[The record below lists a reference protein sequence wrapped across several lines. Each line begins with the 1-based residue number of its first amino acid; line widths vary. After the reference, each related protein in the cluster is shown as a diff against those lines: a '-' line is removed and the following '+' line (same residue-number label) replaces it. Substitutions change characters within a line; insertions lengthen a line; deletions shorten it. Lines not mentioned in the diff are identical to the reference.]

1 MRTVILSASDIV
13 NIIRAAG
20 RDAIMDEMVD
30 RLSEG
35 FRSLGEGRFIPSP
48 PRSGFVRESNG
59 VGVLEWMPHHDPG
72 SSATIKVVGYTPAN
86 AATSAL
92 PTIIG
97 TISRYDDATGRL
109 TALADAVVLTALRTG
124 AASAVASR
132 LLARRDSRV
141 VGLIGTGA
149 QAVSQL
155 HALSRSFDIER
166 VIVHD
171 VDPDNADS
179 FIIRS
184 KFLGLDVRIA
194 PPEEIAAHAD
204 IICTATTTEVG
215 ADPVFC
221 DVDMLAHVHV
231 NAVGADL
238 PGKTELPVGL
248 LRRALV
254 CPDHLEQARKEGEC
268 QRLAPQEIGPDLAA
282 LAARPEL
289 AEAARDTPT
298 VFDSTGVAVED
309 HIAFDVLL
317 GFADRLGL
325 GTPIDVEYHPGD
337 ALNPYPDEA

>member
-1 MRTVILSASDIV
+1 MEIAQ
-13 NIIRAAG
+13 IIRAVG
-20 RDAIMDEMVD
+20 RDAIMDEMVE
-30 RLSEG
+30 RLTEG
-35 FRSLGEGRFIPSP
+35 FRALGEGRLPPSP

-59 VGVLEWMPHHDPG
+59 TGVLEWMPHHDPG
-72 SSATIKVVGYTPAN
+72 SSATVKVVGYTPAN
-86 AATSAL
+86 AAASAL

-132 LLARRDSRV
+132 LLARGDSRV

-155 HALSRSFDIER
+155 HALSRSFGIER

-171 VDPDNADS
+171 VDQDNADS
-179 FIIRS
+179 FLIRS
-184 KFLGLDVRIA
+184 KFLGLDVSIA
-194 PPEEIAAHAD
+194 PPEAIAAEAD

-215 ADPVFC
+215 AGPVFG
-221 DVDMLAHVHV
+221 DVDTLQHVHV

-238 PGKTELPVGL
+238 PGKTELPVAL

-254 CPDHLEQARKEGEC
+254 CPDHLEQARAEGEC
-268 QRLAPQEIGPDLAA
+268 QRLSDEEIGPDLATLVA
-282 LAARPEL
+282 GPGA

-298 VFDSTGVAVED
+298 VFDSTGFALED
-309 HIAFDVLL
+309 HIALDVLL
-317 GFADRLGL
+317 GFADRMGL
-325 GTPIDVEYHPGD
+325 GTPIDIEYHPRD